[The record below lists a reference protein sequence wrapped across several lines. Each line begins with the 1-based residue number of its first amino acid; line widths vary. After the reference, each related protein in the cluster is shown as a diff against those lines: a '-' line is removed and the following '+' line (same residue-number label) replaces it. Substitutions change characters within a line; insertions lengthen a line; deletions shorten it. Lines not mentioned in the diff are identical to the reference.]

1 MRAGR
6 ASRTKRTGLGRGTR
20 LEQARL
26 ARCPQTMASPA
37 DGLPDAVDDLFE
49 GEVPL

>member
-6 ASRTKRTGLGRGTR
+6 ASPGQKDWLGGGTR
-20 LEQARL
+20 LEHARL
-26 ARCPQTMASPA
+26 TRYPRTMASPA
-37 DGLPDAVDDLFE
+37 DGLPDAVDGLFE